1 MKNQQFLDVTRSDHP
16 MPEGLFEAP
25 PPGMDMRKSQVS
37 SQRSLYPVLH
47 VAIFAA
53 MLATGCSRKESGKE
67 NPAAGS
73 APTAQES
80 ATASAKEEPPVNLTE
95 RLTREKFT
103 GDLDGMVKR
112 RIIRVLVISDRTYIF
127 FDGIQMKGIMYD
139 VFREF
144 EAVLNRKLKTGN
156 TAVSVVF
163 VPVDRDEVA
172 KALADGRGDI
182 VGKPVA
188 ITDEWK
194 KYVDLSDPIRE
205 NINYVV
211 VTGPKSPTI
220 SRVEDLS
227 GKEIYIHKLSALY
240 LAVQKL
246 NERFKGEGRP
256 PVIVKEA
263 DPNLGEDDVLEMLNA
278 GLIGLTVA
286 RDVYADFWSKVYTD
300 TKPRKD
306 IVIASGESSGLAV
319 RKNTPQLMAAVN
331 DFLKDHRVG
340 TAYGNTILNK
350 YLKDTKWVKNSL
362 DEGEL
367 KKFGEMVTLFQRYG
381 QQYDLPYLLVAA
393 QAYQESGLNQSVRS
407 SVGAVGVMQ
416 IKPTTAADPPISIPN
431 VHVVDANIQAG
442 AKYLRYMMDRYYK
455 NEPMDRTNKGLFAV
469 ASYNAGPARIAGLRR
484 KAKDEGLDP
493 NRWFN
498 NVELIASREIGRET
512 VQYVSNIYK
521 YYLAYNMVT
530 EQREKARK
538 ARELAGKA
546 AARN

>member
-1 MKNQQFLDVTRSDHP
+1 
-16 MPEGLFEAP
+16 
-25 PPGMDMRKSQVS
+25 MRKTNGF

-47 VAIFAA
+47 VAILAA
-53 MLATGCSRKESGKE
+53 MLACGCSRKESGKE

-73 APTAQES
+73 APTDQVPAATSAKDQPPATS
-80 ATASAKEEPPVNLTE
+80 ATDQPPATLTE
-95 RLTREKFT
+95 RVTREKFT

-112 RIIRVLVISDRTYIF
+112 RVIRVLVVSDRTYIF
-127 FDGIQMKGIMYD
+127 FDGIQMRGIMYD

-144 EAVLNRKLKTGN
+144 EAGLNRKLKTGN
-156 TAVSVVF
+156 AAVALLF
-163 VPVDRDEVA
+163 VPVDRDDVM

-194 KYVDLSDPIRE
+194 KYVDFSDPVRDK
-205 NINYVV
+205 INYIV

-220 SRVEDLS
+220 AKLEDLS
-227 GKEIYIHKLSALY
+227 GKEVYVHKLSAFY
-240 LAVQKL
+240 LAIQKL

-263 DPNLGEDDVLEMLNA
+263 DTNLAEDDVLEMLNA

-300 TKPRKD
+300 IQPRKD
-306 IVIASGESSGLAV
+306 IVVASGESTGFAV
-319 RKNTPQLMAAVN
+319 RKNTPQLVAALN
-331 DFLKDHRVG
+331 DFVKDHRVG
-340 TAYGNTILNK
+340 TTYGNMVLNK

-362 DEGEL
+362 DQGEL
-367 KKFGEMVTLFQRYG
+367 KKFGQMVTLFQRYG

-393 QAYQESGLNQSVRS
+393 QAYQESGLDQNVRS
-407 SVGAVGVMQ
+407 RAGAVGVMQ

-431 VHVVDANIQAG
+431 VDKVDANIQAG
-442 AKYLRYMMDRYYK
+442 AKYLRYMVDRYYK
-455 NEPMDRTNKGLFAV
+455 NEPMDKTNKGLFAV
-469 ASYNAGPARIAGLRR
+469 ASYNAGPARIASLRR
-484 KAKDEGLDP
+484 KAKEEGLDP

-530 EQREKARK
+530 EQRAKERH
-538 ARELAGKA
+538 ARELAGKPPA
-546 AARN
+546 QK

>member
-1 MKNQQFLDVTRSDHP
+1 MGIH
-16 MPEGLFEAP
+16 
-25 PPGMDMRKSQVS
+25 MRKSHRF

-47 VAIFAA
+47 VAILAA
-53 MLATGCSRKESGKE
+53 MFAGGCSRNESAKE
-67 NPAAGS
+67 NPAAGA
-73 APTAQES
+73 APAAQEPVATS
-80 ATASAKEEPPVNLTE
+80 ATEAPPPDTLTQ
-95 RLTREKFT
+95 RVTREKFT

-112 RIIRVLVISDRTYIF
+112 RFIRVLVVSDRTYLF
-127 FDGIQMKGIMYD
+127 FDGIRMQGLMYE

-156 TAVSVVF
+156 TAVAVAF
-163 VPVDRDEVA
+163 VPVDHADIT
-172 KALADGRGDI
+172 KALAEGRADI
-182 VGKPVA
+182 VGQPVA
-188 ITDEWK
+188 ITSEWK
-194 KYVDLSDPIRE
+194 KYVDFSDPLRE

-220 SRVEDLS
+220 STVEDLS
-227 GKEIYIHKLSALY
+227 GKEVYIHKLSAFY

-246 NERFKGEGRP
+246 NERFRGEGRP

-263 DPNLGEDDVLEMLNA
+263 DPNLGQDDVLEMLNA
-278 GLIGLTVA
+278 GLIGLTVS
-286 RDVYADFWSKVYTD
+286 RDLYADFWSKVYTD
-300 TKPRKD
+300 IKPRKD
-306 IVIASGESSGLAV
+306 IVVASGESTGFAV
-319 RKNTPQLMAAVN
+319 RKNTPQLVAALN
-331 DFLKDHRVG
+331 DFVKDHRVG
-340 TAYGNTILNK
+340 TSYGNTVLNK

-381 QQYDLPYLLVAA
+381 QQYDLPYLLLAA
-393 QAYQESGLNQSVRS
+393 QAYQESGLDQSVRS
-407 SVGAVGVMQ
+407 RVGAVGVMQ

-431 VHVVDANIQAG
+431 VQRVDANIQAG
-442 AKYLRYMMDRYYK
+442 GKYLRYMMDRYYK
-455 NEPMDRTNKGLFAV
+455 DEPMDRTNKGLFAV
-469 ASYNAGPARIAGLRR
+469 ASYNAGPARIASLRR

-530 EQREKARK
+530 EQRAKALH
-538 ARELAGKA
+538 ARELAGKD
-546 AARN
+546 AARK

>member
-1 MKNQQFLDVTRSDHP
+1 
-16 MPEGLFEAP
+16 
-25 PPGMDMRKSQVS
+25 MRKTHGF

-47 VAIFAA
+47 VAILAA
-53 MLATGCSRKESGKE
+53 MLACGCSRKESGKE

-73 APTAQES
+73 APTDHVPAATS
-80 ATASAKEEPPVNLTE
+80 ATDQSPATLTE
-95 RLTREKFT
+95 RITREKFT

-112 RIIRVLVISDRTYIF
+112 RVIRVLVVSDRTYIF
-127 FDGIQMKGIMYD
+127 FDGIQMRGIMYD

-144 EAVLNRKLKTGN
+144 EAGLNRKLKTGN
-156 TAVSVVF
+156 TTVSVVF
-163 VPVDRDEVA
+163 VPVDRDDVA
-172 KALADGRGDI
+172 KALAEGRGDI

-194 KYVDLSDPIRE
+194 KYVDFSDPIRE

-227 GKEIYIHKLSALY
+227 GKEVYIHKLSALY
-240 LAVQKL
+240 LAIQKL
-246 NERFKGEGRP
+246 NDRFKGEGRP

-306 IVIASGESSGLAV
+306 IVVASGESTGFAV
-319 RKNTPQLMAAVN
+319 RKNTPQLVAALN
-331 DFLKDHRVG
+331 DFVKDHRVG
-340 TAYGNTILNK
+340 TTYGNMVLNK

-367 KKFGEMVTLFQRYG
+367 KKFGQMVTLFQRYG

-431 VHVVDANIQAG
+431 VHLVDANIQAG
-442 AKYLRYMMDRYYK
+442 AKYLRYMVDRYYK
-455 NEPMDRTNKGLFAV
+455 NEPMDQTNKGLFAV
-469 ASYNAGPARIAGLRR
+469 ASYNAGPARIASLRR

-530 EQREKARK
+530 EQRAKSRH
-538 ARELAGKA
+538 ARELAEKPA
-546 AARN
+546 AQK